1 MQGLF
6 TAPCINYFAIGAALS
21 LSLVL
26 PLRVVLAQQS
36 SGTGIDT
43 THVFTLKDKVVTADR
58 AESDLG
64 SSVSAVSV
72 ISNKQL
78 TQFPMTNFTDLL
90 RLVPGFSLVDF
101 DGLGQDPQMIVRGFY
116 GRGEIDYITVMLD
129 GRPLNNLESGM
140 MIWDLI
146 SPTAIQGLEV
156 VRGPMSALFGDG
168 TIAGVINLISANSAP
183 EGGVWDFG
191 VGEPRSFRGSTRAA
205 GTFAGRAVT
214 GFAGVRHIQG
224 YRKNAAR
231 TVVNA
236 GARFDITSGAERNLS
251 LSTHWMWRDL
261 ESPGP
266 QPRNRIDAD
275 PRRIE
280 VFYSYDGTQEWI
292 VRSDLEGSIK
302 LSPSTEISSVLSA
315 EMRRNVEIGTT
326 QPSLD
331 KGYTKERFSDTNRL
345 FGTLKL
351 EKKDL
356 GLPWADRLIVGVDA
370 STGGLDSEHHDVVS
384 GGILTYV
391 FGTPTRPLVAS
402 GRGTRNAAA
411 GFAHYEFQPVSR
423 LRFVVEGRY
432 DLFRDS
438 FRPYEP
444 DPGLTINTDFAAF
457 SPRVGLNLKWIQ
469 SARQTGHLYMTVA
482 RTFKAPS
489 SDQLFD
495 QRSVPVLP
503 GVNKPVS
510 NPMLRPQHGV
520 NLEAGI
526 YHGVA
531 IDPGFWTADMSL
543 AIYQIDMADEIN
555 FDVATFAL
563 GNIDESRHRGVEL
576 GMNLR
581 GPSASTLFVNYAL
594 QDVTAKSGVNSG
606 NVLRAI
612 PRHILSSGAS
622 GTLIRNLEM
631 GVYLTRHSRA
641 WLDDENTTHLPGF
654 TRIDTR
660 TSLSV
665 RNFEF
670 SLEVLNLLNR
680 EYSTTGFLDPDLG
693 EMPFLFPAAKRV
705 LEVGFRLG
713 V

>member
-1 MQGLF
+1 
-6 TAPCINYFAIGAALS
+6 
-21 LSLVL
+21 
-26 PLRVVLAQQS
+26 
-36 SGTGIDT
+36 
-43 THVFTLKDKVVTADR
+43 
-58 AESDLG
+58 
-64 SSVSAVSV
+64 
-72 ISNKQL
+72 
-78 TQFPMTNFTDLL
+78 
-90 RLVPGFSLVDF
+90 
-101 DGLGQDPQMIVRGFY
+101 
-116 GRGEIDYITVMLD
+116 
-129 GRPLNNLESGM
+129 
-140 MIWDLI
+140 
-146 SPTAIQGLEV
+146 
-156 VRGPMSALFGDG
+156 
-168 TIAGVINLISANSAP
+168 
-183 EGGVWDFG
+183 
-191 VGEPRSFRGSTRAA
+191 
-205 GTFAGRAVT
+205 
-214 GFAGVRHIQG
+214 
-224 YRKNAAR
+224 
-231 TVVNA
+231 
-236 GARFDITSGAERNLS
+236 
-251 LSTHWMWRDL
+251 
-261 ESPGP
+261 
-266 QPRNRIDAD
+266 
-275 PRRIE
+275 
-280 VFYSYDGTQEWI
+280 
-292 VRSDLEGSIK
+292 
-302 LSPSTEISSVLSA
+302 
-315 EMRRNVEIGTT
+315 
-326 QPSLD
+326 
-331 KGYTKERFSDTNRL
+331 
-345 FGTLKL
+345 
-351 EKKDL
+351 
-356 GLPWADRLIVGVDA
+356 
-370 STGGLDSEHHDVVS
+370 
-384 GGILTYV
+384 
-391 FGTPTRPLVAS
+391 
-402 GRGTRNAAA
+402 
-411 GFAHYEFQPVSR
+411 
-423 LRFVVEGRY
+423 
-432 DLFRDS
+432 
-438 FRPYEP
+438 
-444 DPGLTINTDFAAF
+444 
-457 SPRVGLNLKWIQ
+457 
-469 SARQTGHLYMTVA
+469 MTVA

-543 AIYQIDMADEIN
+543 AIYQIDMEDEIN